1 MDKKILGIII
11 AALIILVT
19 LGAFVFSR
27 IKGPFPKD
35 TALEVS
41 LPRMLIQAKELSAK
55 GDLSGLKTVYQKL
68 IDNFPASSEVMS
80 WQKKIEEINMRL
92 LFSAALVPG
101 STLYEIKPG
110 DTLNKIAL
118 NFRTT
123 VDLIKASNGIRSD
136 KIAMGRKIKVWNAP
150 FSIVVDKS
158 QNILLLKSNE
168 EVFKTYFVSTGKNN
182 STPVGNFKIT
192 SKLVNPA
199 WFKAGAVVPAGSP
212 ENILG
217 TRWLGFELAGYG
229 IHGTVDPQSLG
240 KQVTQGCVRMANSD
254 VEELYSIVPE
264 GTEVTILD

>member
-1 MDKKILGIII
+1 MNKKILGIII
-11 AALIILVT
+11 AALIILVV
-19 LGAFVFSR
+19 LGVFVFSR
-27 IKGPFPKD
+27 INGPFPKD

-68 IDNFPASSEVMS
+68 IDNFPGSNEVVL
-80 WQKKIEEINMRL
+80 WQKKIEEINMNL
-92 LFSAALVPG
+92 LFSPAAMPG
-101 STLYEIKPG
+101 SILYEIKPG
-110 DTLNKIAL
+110 DTLNKIAS
-118 NFRTT
+118 NFKTT
-123 VDLIKASNGIRSD
+123 VDLIKASNGITSD
-136 KIAMGRKIKVWNAP
+136 NITVGRKIKVWNAP

-158 QNILLLKSNE
+158 QNILFLKSNE
-168 EVFKTYFVSTGKNN
+168 EIFKTYVVSTGKNN

-192 SKLVNPA
+192 NKLLNPA
-199 WFKAGAVVPAGSP
+199 WFRTGSVVPAGSP

-217 TRWLGFELAGYG
+217 TRWMGFELAGYG

-240 KQVTQGCVRMANSD
+240 KQVTQGCVRMTNNE